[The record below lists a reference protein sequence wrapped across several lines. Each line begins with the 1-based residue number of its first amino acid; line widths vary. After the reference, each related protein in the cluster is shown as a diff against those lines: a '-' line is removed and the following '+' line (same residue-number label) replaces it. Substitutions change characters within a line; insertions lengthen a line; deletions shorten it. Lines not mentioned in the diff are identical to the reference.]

1 MFLFINYEDLGKSTI
16 PSTDYLS
23 SMAKEI
29 ITPNSAFKP
38 DDASAYGDKGLAL
51 DRLG

>member
-1 MFLFINYEDLGKSTI
+1 
-16 PSTDYLS
+16 
-23 SMAKEI
+23 MAKEI

-38 DDASAYGDKGLAL
+38 DDANAYRDKGLAL